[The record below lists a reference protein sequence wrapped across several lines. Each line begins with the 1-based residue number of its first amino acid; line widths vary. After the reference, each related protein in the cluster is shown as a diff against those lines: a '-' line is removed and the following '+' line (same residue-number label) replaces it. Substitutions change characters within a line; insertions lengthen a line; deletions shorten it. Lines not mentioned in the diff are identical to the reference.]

1 MSDVHNIYTRRSRCS
16 CHTLFFTPSFLCCK
30 NQSLLK
36 LFQIMLWVQCQP
48 LYEWMLAF
56 LMTQTHEKLII
67 FLSSKTLFSFIS
79 RSPSSCWD
87 TLLAHEAKWHFQP
100 KLVIWSRYYF
110 HSLKTW
116 IGDLKY
122 YFPILYLCLFLR
134 PGMIFPQG
142 KLLSCLRKFW
152 VNSWKLRRTYIFHI

>member
-1 MSDVHNIYTRRSRCS
+1 MTWKFTENFSGIYVWHPVFHHKYFMLQKSELVKTFSNNVVSAMSALVWVNACLLDDSNPWKTYYFA
-16 CHTLFFTPSFLCCK
+16 LFK
-30 NQSLLK
+30 N
-36 LFQIMLWVQCQP
+36 P
-48 LYEWMLAF
+48 
-56 LMTQTHEKLII
+56 
-67 FLSSKTLFSFIS
+67 FSFIS

-100 KLVIWSRYYF
+100 KLVIWSKYYF
-110 HSLKTW
+110 HSLKTL

-134 PGMIFPQG
+134 PVMIFPQG

>member
-1 MSDVHNIYTRRSRCS
+1 
-16 CHTLFFTPSFLCCK
+16 
-30 NQSLLK
+30 
-36 LFQIMLWVQCQP
+36 MLQKSELVKTFSNNVVSA
-48 LYEWMLAF
+48 MLALVWVNACLF
-56 LMTQTHEKLII
+56 DD
-67 FLSSKTLFSFIS
+67 SNPWKTYYFALFKNPFSFIS

-100 KLVIWSRYYF
+100 KLVIWSKYYF
-110 HSLKTW
+110 HSLKTL